1 MSPSQLL
8 VIFALLNLN
17 TRLVFGQTTIDCQRP
32 PQLVDPA
39 LCCKDGGRD
48 QVSEQCTQR
57 ILGTANGQKAG
68 APPSLDTAAC
78 LAECI
83 LTSSKYID
91 GPQTLNLAN
100 IRSDLSA
107 KFSNDTLYVETMT
120 MAYSKCEPQSQRR
133 LAVIMQQQQQAQQQQ
148 QQPQQQQPRCSPFS
162 AIVLGCTYMEY
173 FKNCPAH
180 RWTQNAQC
188 ALAKAYVTQCGL
200 GA

>member
-1 MSPSQLL
+1 MSPTQTLL
-8 VIFALLNLN
+8 ISICLG
-17 TRLVFGQTTIDCQRP
+17 LVTQVLGQTTIDCQRP

-48 QVSEQCTQR
+48 QLVDQCAQR
-57 ILGTANGQKAG
+57 ILGTAKNNGG
-68 APPSLDTAAC
+68 PPSIDSAAC

-83 LTSSKYID
+83 LTSSKYLEE
-91 GPQTLNLAN
+91 PQKLNLNN

-107 KFSNDTLYVETMT
+107 KFSNDSVYVEAMT
-120 MAYSKCEPQSQRR
+120 MAFSKCEPQSQRR
-133 LAVIMQQQQQAQQQQ
+133 LAVILQQQQQQQQAQQK
-148 QQPQQQQPRCSPFS
+148 PQQAPQQRCSPFS

-173 FKNCPAH
+173 FKNCPEH

-188 ALAKAYVTQCGL
+188 SLAKAYVTQCGL